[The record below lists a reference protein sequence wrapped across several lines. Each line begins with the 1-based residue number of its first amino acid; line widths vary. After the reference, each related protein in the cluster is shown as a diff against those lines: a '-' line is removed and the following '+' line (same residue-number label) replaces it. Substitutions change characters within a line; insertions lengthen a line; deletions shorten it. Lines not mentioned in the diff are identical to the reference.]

1 MRIRMI
7 HLALS
12 ALTASLYVLV
22 DTPVSVLTRR
32 RLDAEDPAPVEW

>member
-12 ALTASLYVLV
+12 ALTTSLYVLV
-22 DTPVSVLTRR
+22 DIPVSVLTRG
-32 RLDAEDPAPVEW
+32 RLDAEDPSPVEW

>member
-1 MRIRMI
+1 MYLRIAQLMV
-7 HLALS
+7 S